1 MPKQDH
7 HVFFLVADPDVS
19 EEGELHV
26 IGGDEDLTC
35 LVELHEGF
43 DLHLHV
49 LFLLLEALHGLV
61 EEADACAVGD
71 VREAVGFSVGWD
83 HCSV

>member
-26 IGGDEDLTC
+26 IGGD
-35 LVELHEGF
+35 
-43 DLHLHV
+43 
-49 LFLLLEALHGLV
+49 
-61 EEADACAVGD
+61 
-71 VREAVGFSVGWD
+71 
-83 HCSV
+83 